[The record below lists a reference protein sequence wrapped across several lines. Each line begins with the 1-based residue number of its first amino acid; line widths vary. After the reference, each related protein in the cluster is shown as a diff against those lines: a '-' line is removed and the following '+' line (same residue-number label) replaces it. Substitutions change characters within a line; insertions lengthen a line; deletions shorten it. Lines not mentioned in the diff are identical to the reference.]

1 MDDLKEDLKKGK
13 PIYGTENTIK
23 KIKLGKMKKIYVA
36 SNCKD
41 KQILISYAQQF
52 GVDVVELEENNAQ
65 LGVIC
70 KRPHLISVLGFQ

>member
-1 MDDLKEDLKKGK
+1 MNDLKEDLKKGK

-23 KIKLGKMKKIYVA
+23 KIKLGKMKKIYIV

-41 KQILISYAQQF
+41 KQTLIAYAQQF
-52 GVDVVELEENNAQ
+52 GVEVIELEENNAQ
-65 LGVIC
+65 LGVLC

>member
-1 MDDLKEDLKKGK
+1 MNDLKEDLKKGK
-13 PIYGTENTIK
+13 PIYGTENTTK

-41 KQILISYAQQF
+41 KQTLVAYAKQF
-52 GVDVVELEENNAQ
+52 GVEVVELGENNAQ
-65 LGVIC
+65 LGVLC

>member
-1 MDDLKEDLKKGK
+1 MNDLKEDLKKGK
-13 PIYGTENTIK
+13 PIYGTENTVK
-23 KIKLGKMKKIYVA
+23 KIKLGKMKKIYVS

-41 KQILISYAQQF
+41 KQTLMLYAQQF
-52 GVDVVELEENNAQ
+52 GVEVVELEENNAQ